1 MRSKRFTAT
10 YQHLVFLIFAAVILG
25 GCGSKGISPVKNI
38 SDADMA
44 INVAKEANATINA
57 TLDIRIAEEK
67 LRKARES
74 NKNED
79 YITAQRLADEAL
91 IDAKLAQ
98 EKSQTKKTKNMETN
112 LRESI
117 ETLQNEINRKQK
129 NQN

>member
-10 YQHLVFLIFAAVILG
+10 YQHLIFLIFAAVILG

-79 YITAQRLADEAL
+79 YIKAQRLADEAL

-98 EKSQTKKTKNMETN
+98 EKSQTKKIKNMETN